1 MNKTEKINFARVP
14 DEEYVIKKAYN
25 VPTVDDILKL
35 MNKFSGTTSPTEFLS
50 DVFKC
55 GAIAISNKFDRKKY
69 TEREEEYK
77 RTINKYNKSDRQ
89 LIADIFA
96 NIYILLSNQLYVGL
110 DDYLG
115 KIYMLSNTSNSK
127 TGQFFT
133 PYAVSKV
140 CADVAMDDNEVK
152 KHIENDSIITMH
164 EPTVGSGGMV
174 LATADT
180 LYNKY
185 HFNISRNLFVE
196 CGDIDIRCIYMAYLQ
211 LSLAGIPAT
220 IYHRD
225 GLSLE
230 TWDVWKTP
238 PYLMQ
243 YTRFKKYENIVI
255 KKG

>member
-1 MNKTEKINFARVP
+1 MNKTEKINFAKVP
-14 DEEYVIKKAYN
+14 DEEHTIKKAYN

-35 MNKFSGTTSPTEFLS
+35 MNKFSGQASPSEFLS
-50 DVFKC
+50 DIFKC
-55 GAIAISNKFDRKKY
+55 GAISVSNRFDWTKY

-96 NIYILLSNQLYVGL
+96 NIYILLSNQLYVGF

-133 PYAVSKV
+133 PYAISKL

-185 HFNISRNLFVE
+185 RFNISRNLFVE
-196 CGDIDIRCIYMAYLQ
+196 CGDVDVRCVYMAYLQ

>member
-1 MNKTEKINFARVP
+1 MKKINFARVP
-14 DEEYVIKKAYN
+14 EEEFQLKKISN
-25 VPTVDDILKL
+25 VPTVDDILKQ
-35 MNKFSGTTSPTEFLS
+35 MNKFSGKTSPTEFLS

-55 GAIAISNKFDRKKY
+55 GAIAISNKFDKTKY
-69 TEREEEYK
+69 DKRESEYK
-77 RTINKYNKSDRQ
+77 LTINKYNKNDRQ

-96 NIYILLSNQLYVGL
+96 NIYILLSNQLYVGF

-133 PYAVSKV
+133 PYTISKL
-140 CADVAMDDNEVK
+140 CADVAIDEKEIKN
-152 KHIENDSIITMH
+152 HIENDTIMTMH

-196 CGDIDIRCIYMAYLQ
+196 CGDIDIRCVYMAYLQ
-211 LSLAGIPAT
+211 LSLAGIPAV

-243 YTRFKKYENIVI
+243 YTRFRKYENIVM
-255 KKG
+255 KG

>member
-14 DEEYVIKKAYN
+14 DEEYTIKKISN
-25 VPTVDDILKL
+25 VPTVDDILKH
-35 MNKFSGTTSPTEFLS
+35 MNKFSGQTSPTEFLS

-55 GAIAISNKFDRKKY
+55 GAIAISNKFDKTKY
-69 TEREEEYK
+69 DKRESEYK
-77 RTINKYNKSDRQ
+77 LTINKYNKSDRQ

-96 NIYILLSNQLYVGL
+96 NIYILLSNQLYIGF

-133 PYAVSKV
+133 PYTISKL
-140 CADVAMDDNEVK
+140 CADVAIDEKEIKNY
-152 KHIENDSIITMH
+152 IENDKIITMH
-164 EPTVGSGGMV
+164 EPTVGSGGMI
-174 LATADT
+174 LALADT

-196 CGDIDIRCIYMAYLQ
+196 CGDIDIRCVYMTYLQ
-211 LSLAGIPAT
+211 LSLAGIPAA

-243 YTRFKKYENIVI
+243 YTRFRKYENIVI
-255 KKG
+255 RKG

>member
-1 MNKTEKINFARVP
+1 MEKINFARVP
-14 DEEYVIKKAYN
+14 DEEYKVKRIYDI
-25 VPTVDDILKL
+25 PTVDDILKQ
-35 MNKFSGTTSPTEFLS
+35 MNKFSGQTSPTEFLS

-55 GAIAISNKFDRKKY
+55 GAIAISNKFDKTKY
-69 TEREEEYK
+69 DKRESEYK
-77 RTINKYNKSDRQ
+77 LTINKYNKSDRQ

-96 NIYILLSNQLYVGL
+96 NIYILLSNQLYIGF

-115 KIYMLSNTSNSK
+115 KIYMPSNTSNYK

-133 PYAVSKV
+133 PYTISKL
-140 CADVAMDDNEVK
+140 CADVAIDEKEIKN
-152 KHIENDSIITMH
+152 HIENDNIITMH
-164 EPTVGSGGMV
+164 EPAVGSGGMV

-196 CGDIDIRCIYMAYLQ
+196 CGDVDVRCVYMTYLQ
-211 LSLAGIPAT
+211 LSLAGIPAA

-243 YTRFKKYENIVI
+243 YTRFRKYENIVI